1 MSKLMTLMIVFA
13 VALVAAVPSADCPSN
28 GARITVTA
36 RIRDLSHRVAILEHR
51 VERQADVLDQTLDR
65 AERVEGELRA
75 RIRELQE
82 ELSHHPM

>member
-1 MSKLMTLMIVFA
+1 LSKLMPLMIVFA
-13 VALVAAVPSADCPSN
+13 VALVAAVPSAGPSN
-28 GARITVTA
+28 GTSVTVTA